1 MQELKRIINYKRIIL
16 LLIVV
21 TANIVF
27 FLYGNKPVRDEDILN
42 KENVAH
48 EAYIENYHEEVNSII
63 DNADKLK
70 KYSIFNK
77 AGSFSFANI
86 LQTAK
91 DFERVKNVILPEDE
105 YKGVQVF
112 TAYYYQYFF
121 TMLVMMFVIYDM
133 FVQRDNGMWSIT
145 YSCANGRTL
154 YAVKQTGIITVAG
167 ISTHTLIY
175 WSTFVTA
182 MVQRGGFKDLRNPV
196 QTIEAFAK
204 FTYPWSKIKYV
215 AVLYLISMMCIVAL
229 CIIIWGV
236 FVMFRNRVYALVTML
251 IFAAVEQFIYSHI
264 DIHSV
269 WNGLHYI
276 NIINIININATF
288 SSYRNWGVG
297 TYVFP
302 VFSVVL
308 FVHIICA
315 CVMAYIAVNVS
326 AAMKPHKNTTFIKR
340 FTDWVSGG
348 CQKILAKV
356 PLLFKEMHKFI
367 FTSHCG
373 WVVVVM
379 LIVTAYV
386 CQTGQYH
393 YTDDNKY
400 MDREYAVHG
409 GTDYTYFQYYL
420 DDLYRQRDELQ
431 AKIDDYG
438 DILTRD
444 ESTDISNYVNLKTKQ
459 QQILKQIEN
468 RREYADKIEYI
479 GHLDETFN
487 IRVWMI
493 SDRGYEVILGEKGMY
508 RRIMVSLA
516 LICGLMLI
524 SAGGGRLES
533 ISGMILFEHST
544 ALGRNKMRRNKYLSC
559 IIITILM
566 TVIICGMEFLWM
578 RHVYG
583 MPYLNAPVA
592 SLTFIGNKLG
602 TGLYASGIVKWM
614 LLHMRIGQYMLMQF
628 IMKLVICLA
637 LSVGMMKV
645 TRSIRYYKMKS

>member
-1 MQELKRIINYKRIIL
+1 MQELKSIINYKRIIL
-16 LLIVV
+16 LLIAATVNV
-21 TANIVF
+21 VF
-27 FLYGNKPVRDEDILN
+27 FLYDNKPVMDEDIIN

-48 EAYIENYHEEVNSII
+48 ETYIKNYHEEVNAII

-77 AGSFSFANI
+77 AGSFSYANI
-86 LQTAK
+86 LQTAR

-105 YKGVQVF
+105 YKGVQAY
-112 TAYYYQYFF
+112 TTYYYQYFF

-133 FVQRDNGMWSIT
+133 FAQRDNGMWSIT
-145 YSCANGRTL
+145 YSCANGRIM
-154 YAVKQTGIITVAG
+154 YAIKQTGVIVVTGAF
-167 ISTHTLIY
+167 THTLIY
-175 WSTFVTA
+175 WSTFIAA
-182 MVQRGGFKDLRNPV
+182 MLQRGGVRDLVNPV
-196 QTIEAFAK
+196 QTIETFDK

-215 AVLYLISMMCIVAL
+215 TVLYLISMVCIVAL
-229 CIIIWGV
+229 CITIWGV
-236 FVMFRNRVYALVTML
+236 FVIFRNRVYALVTML

-315 CVMAYIAVNVS
+315 GVIGYIAINVS
-326 AAMKPHKNTTFIKR
+326 ASMKPYKNTTFIKR
-340 FTDWVSGG
+340 FTDCVSAG
-348 CQKILAKV
+348 CQKILARI
-356 PLLFKEMHKFI
+356 PFLFKEIHKFI

-379 LIVTAYV
+379 LTVTAYV

-400 MDREYAVHG
+400 MDSEYMLHG
-409 GTDYTYFQYYL
+409 GKDYTYFQDYL
-420 DDLYRQRDELQ
+420 DNLYQQRDELQ
-431 AKIDDYG
+431 ADIDDYG

-444 ESTDISNYVNLKTKQ
+444 ESVDIGSYVNLKTKQ
-459 QQILKQIEN
+459 QQILKLIES

-479 GHLDETFN
+479 GHMDETFN
-487 IRVWMI
+487 IRAWMI
-493 SDRGYEVILGEKGMY
+493 SDRGYEVILGKKGLY
-508 RRIMVSLA
+508 RRIMVNLA
-516 LICGLMLI
+516 LICGLILM
-524 SAGGGRLES
+524 SADAGRLER

-544 ALGRNKMRRNKYLSC
+544 ALGRNKMRCNKYLSC
-559 IIITILM
+559 ITITIIM

-578 RHVYG
+578 RHIYG
-583 MPYLNAPVA
+583 IPYMNAPVV
-592 SLTFIGNKLG
+592 SLTFMGNKLG
-602 TGLYASGIVKWM
+602 MGLYASGILKWM
-614 LLHMRIGQYMLMQF
+614 LLHMTIWQYMLMQF
-628 IMKLVICLA
+628 IMRLVICLI
-637 LSVGMMKV
+637 LSVGIMKI
-645 TRSIRYYKMKS
+645 TRSIKNIK